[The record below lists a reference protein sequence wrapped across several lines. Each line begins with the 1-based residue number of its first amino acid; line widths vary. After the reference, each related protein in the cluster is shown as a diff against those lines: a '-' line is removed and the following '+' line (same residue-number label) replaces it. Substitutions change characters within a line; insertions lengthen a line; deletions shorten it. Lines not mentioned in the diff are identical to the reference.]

1 MSHHAWLGIRR
12 VGDSGRCCERRGD
25 GRERRRRVGQRRDDA
40 ICARM
45 DGIDGR
51 KRAARRSLVR
61 KPPRRSI
68 DRARR
73 RDRFE
78 EKVAVARRAATRAE
92 SGEERGRRRAR
103 TSTFRLWLKIA
114 TAAAPAARNPIAVFR
129 FHALGSANHPPAG
142 DHTRE
147 VSNPDGNFV
156 GGAPMIDR
164 SACRRARGDL

>member
-1 MSHHAWLGIRR
+1 M
-12 VGDSGRCCERRGD
+12 
-25 GRERRRRVGQRRDDA
+25 
-40 ICARM
+40 
-45 DGIDGR
+45 DGR

>member
-1 MSHHAWLGIRR
+1 MGWTEE
-12 VGDSGRCCERRGD
+12 SGE
-25 GRERRRRVGQRRDDA
+25 A
-40 ICARM
+40 FARSEAAAAV
-45 DGIDGR
+45 DR
-51 KRAARRSLVR
+51 PRASPRSM
-61 KPPRRSI
+61 
-68 DRARR
+68 
-73 RDRFE
+73 RFE

-92 SGEERGRRRAR
+92 SGEERGRRRAS

-129 FHALGSANHPPAG
+129 FHALGSANHQPAG

-164 SACRRARGDL
+164 RACRRARGDL